1 MSKLLDKLEEM
12 STVDM
17 FLKDPNIMF
26 DIMFASDKFQR
37 CKDKDLAMFRSE
49 LGIFLYLMEG
59 NKPIGLCHARATK
72 NKDRLKIIKL
82 EWVVLPEHRGK
93 GIAKKLANDTINLM
107 GQWGVDTKAP
117 FDMIQADMEPS
128 NNYSI
133 QVAKDIG
140 LEFSYSYTHDK
151 TVYMVYGDIICYE

>member
-1 MSKLLDKLEEM
+1 MKDLDY

-17 FLKDPNIMF
+17 FLKDPNVMF

-72 NKDRLKIIKL
+72 DKDLKIIKL

-93 GIAKKLANDTINLM
+93 GIAKKLAEATIELM

-117 FDMIQADMEPS
+117 FDMIQADMTPD

-133 QVAKDIG
+133 KVAEDLG
-140 LEFSYSYTHDK
+140 LDLGYLYTHNKID
-151 TVYMVYGDIICYE
+151 YLVYGDIICYE